1 MSQGP
6 WFVRF
11 AGRRSGPFEAE
22 RLRTMAR
29 RGALTRMHALSVDG
43 RAWTPATSVRAVFN
57 EDGSVVA
64 SGTTSLEVESDAAPD
79 DFAGIPDSGVI
90 ELPPALP
97 TRARLGSARVR
108 PVVLCAML
116 LATVMLALPTSR
128 DEAGA
133 VAWWWHQGPISISV
147 RGLAALAVLAGWVVA
162 FLRPEPARAAS
173 VAGVAAVLSA
183 ASAASLAPWAP
194 WASLIAPLVPIAAI
208 LVAFDAAGAASVRL
222 MGKFALSAA
231 GLFGLGAITFGVLRP
246 SVWSIVSIAL
256 GAVGMGALVFA
267 GVQAA
272 RAKAPSTDRVFWG
285 GVVAATGAMG
295 ALFAAAF
302 GGLAGDV
309 PMHGAEAAAAA
320 CLVLAFAT
328 LSWAAVHETVE
339 TVHTLPRAE
348 VAGTDAPGA
357 PAAPPPSPAPMA
369 WHGPDVPP
377 PEA

>member
-1 MSQGP
+1 M
-6 WFVRF
+6 
-11 AGRRSGPFEAE
+11 
-22 RLRTMAR
+22 
-29 RGALTRMHALSVDG
+29 
-43 RAWTPATSVRAVFN
+43 
-57 EDGSVVA
+57 
-64 SGTTSLEVESDAAPD
+64 
-79 DFAGIPDSGVI
+79 I
-90 ELPPALP
+90 ELPPSLP
-97 TRARLGSARVR
+97 MRARLGSARVR

-339 TVHTLPRAE
+339 TVHTLPRAD
-348 VAGTDAPGA
+348 VAGVDAPVAAVPA
-357 PAAPPPSPAPMA
+357 PTPAPMA

>member
-11 AGRRSGPFEAE
+11 AGRRSGPFDAE
-22 RLRTMAR
+22 RLRTLAR
-29 RGALTRMHALSVDG
+29 RGALTRMHALSADG
-43 RAWTPATSVRAVFN
+43 RAWMPATSVRAVFN

-64 SGTTSLEVESDAAPD
+64 AGVASLEVEADAPPD
-79 DFAGIPDSGVI
+79 DFAGIPDAGVI
-90 ELPPALP
+90 ELPPSLP
-97 TRARLGSARVR
+97 VRARLGSARVR

-133 VAWWWHQGPISISV
+133 VAWWWHQGPISVSV
-147 RGLAALAVLAGWVVA
+147 RGLAAAAVLFGWVVA

-183 ASAASLAPWAP
+183 ASAASLASWAP
-194 WASLIAPLVPIAAI
+194 WASLVAPLVPVAAI
-208 LVAFDAAGAASVRL
+208 LVAFDAAGAASVRV
-222 MGKFALSAA
+222 MGKFAASAA
-231 GLFGLGAITFGVLRP
+231 GLFGLGAVVLGALHP
-246 SVWSIVSIAL
+246 SVWSIVSVAL
-256 GAVGMGALVFA
+256 GAIGTGALVFA

-272 RAKAPSTDRVFWG
+272 RAKAPSTDRIFWG
-285 GVVAATGAMG
+285 GVIAATGSMG

-302 GGLAGDV
+302 GGLAGDA
-309 PMHGAEAAAAA
+309 PMQGAEAAAAA

-339 TVHTLPRAE
+339 TVHTLPRA
-348 VAGTDAPGA
+348 DAVGADA
-357 PAAPPPSPAPMA
+357 PAAAVPPPAPAPLE

>member
-11 AGRRSGPFEAE
+11 AGRRSGPFDAE
-22 RLRTMAR
+22 RLRTLAR

-64 SGTTSLEVESDAAPD
+64 SGTASLEVEADEAPD

-90 ELPPALP
+90 ELPPSLP
-97 TRARLGSARVR
+97 MRARLGSARVR

-256 GAVGMGALVFA
+256 GAVGVGALVFA

-339 TVHTLPRAE
+339 TVHTLPRAD
-348 VAGTDAPGA
+348 VAGVDAPVAAVPA
-357 PAAPPPSPAPMA
+357 PTPAPMA

>member
-11 AGRRSGPFEAE
+11 AGRRSGPFDAE
-22 RLRTMAR
+22 RLRTLAR

-64 SGTTSLEVESDAAPD
+64 SGTASLEVEADEAPD

-90 ELPPALP
+90 ELPPSLP
-97 TRARLGSARVR
+97 MRARLGSARVR

-173 VAGVAAVLSA
+173 VAGVAAVLSTRGA
-183 ASAASLAPWAP
+183 QHDPP
-194 WASLIAPLVPIAAI
+194 RVVGGVPVVETPDRGRY
-208 LVAFDAAGAASVRL
+208 LTVLHVATATDAGAAWQIEDAGPWR
-222 MGKFALSAA
+222 ALAEA
-231 GLFGLGAITFGVLRP
+231 RQRARTQP
-246 SVWSIVSIAL
+246 SD
-256 GAVGMGALVFA
+256 
-267 GVQAA
+267 AA
-272 RAKAPSTDRVFWG
+272 RAAARSRVTELTAEVETATAGRAVVYVQDRPLGSDLDGPSAVDAALEGFRDR
-285 GVVAATGAMG
+285 TGAAARAHRG
-295 ALFAAAF
+295 A
-302 GGLAGDV
+302 
-309 PMHGAEAAAAA
+309 
-320 CLVLAFAT
+320 
-328 LSWAAVHETVE
+328 
-339 TVHTLPRAE
+339 PRA
-348 VAGTDAPGA
+348 
-357 PAAPPPSPAPMA
+357 
-369 WHGPDVPP
+369 GPRPRTYV
-377 PEA
+377 

>member
-11 AGRRSGPFEAE
+11 AGRRSGPFDAE
-22 RLRTMAR
+22 RLRTLAR
-29 RGALTRMHALSVDG
+29 RGALTRMHAVSVDG
-43 RAWTPATSVRAVFN
+43 RAWSPATSLRAVFN
-57 EDGSVVA
+57 EDGTVVA
-64 SGTTSLEVESDAAPD
+64 PGAAGAMSLEVEADGSPD
-79 DFAGIPDSGVI
+79 DFAAIPDSGTI
-90 ELPPALP
+90 ELPPSVP
-97 TRARLGSARVR
+97 MRARLGSARVR

-133 VAWWWHQGPISISV
+133 VAWWWHEGPISISV
-147 RGLAALAVLAGWVVA
+147 RGLAALAVLVGWVVA
-162 FLRPEPARAAS
+162 FLPPEPARAAS

-194 WASLIAPLVPIAAI
+194 WASLLAPLVPIAAI

-222 MGKFALSAA
+222 MGKFAASAA
-231 GLFGLGAITFGVLRP
+231 VLFGLGAVAFGVLRP
-246 SVWSIVSIAL
+246 STWSIVSIAL
-256 GAVGMGALVFA
+256 GAVGMGALAWA
-267 GVQAA
+267 GVHAA
-272 RAKAPSTDRVFWG
+272 RAAAPSTDRVFWG
-285 GVVAATGAMG
+285 GIVAATGAMG

-302 GGLAGDV
+302 GGLAGEV
-309 PMHGAEAAAAA
+309 PMQGAEAAAAA

-339 TVHTLPRAE
+339 TVHTLPR
-348 VAGTDAPGA
+348 G
-357 PAAPPPSPAPMA
+357 
-369 WHGPDVPP
+369 GPDVPP